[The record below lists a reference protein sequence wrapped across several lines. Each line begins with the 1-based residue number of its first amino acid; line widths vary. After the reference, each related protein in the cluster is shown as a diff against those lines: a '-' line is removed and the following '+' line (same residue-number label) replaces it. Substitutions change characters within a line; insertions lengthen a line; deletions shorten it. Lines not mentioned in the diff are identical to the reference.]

1 MRFRGLHVFTMTTAL
16 MTFPG
21 VVASARAQSG
31 VREVSA
37 TERGVIPLQ
46 TRLRYTTMV
55 ILPDGEEASF
65 NEGVQSFEHLA
76 NQGLIG
82 M

>member
-1 MRFRGLHVFTMTTAL
+1 MRCSGLRAFTLTVAVL
-16 MTFPG
+16 MSSGT
-21 VVASARAQSG
+21 VTSADAQTGG

-55 ILPDGEEASF
+55 VLPYGEEILDVLC
-65 NEGVQSFEHLA
+65 GDR
-76 NQGLIG
+76 
-82 M
+82 